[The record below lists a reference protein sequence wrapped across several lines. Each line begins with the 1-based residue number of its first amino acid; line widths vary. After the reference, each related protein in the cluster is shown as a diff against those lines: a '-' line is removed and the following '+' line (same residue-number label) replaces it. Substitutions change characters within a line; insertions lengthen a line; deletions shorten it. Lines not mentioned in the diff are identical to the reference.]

1 MTDHQQKR
9 NSISLPH
16 SVFGADWV
24 RENEKSGARH
34 VGVSLYQLMERAG
47 EAAFLLC
54 RKLYPDAR
62 RWLILCGH
70 GNNGGDGYVI
80 GRYAR
85 QYGIEVTL
93 VGCGD
98 VHTLPPEARQARD
111 NWINNY
117 GSVLPENAAWP
128 ENYDLII
135 DGLLGTGIQSEP
147 REPYSALIHRANQ
160 YPAPIVALD
169 VPSGLNANTGSAN
182 GAVIQAS
189 QTLTFVAL
197 KSGLLTG
204 QARNVTGALYYDALG
219 LSDWIR
225 EQNAPIQRLTVT
237 DLQRWIKPRSPCSH
251 KGDHGKLLVIG
262 GEIGTGGAIRMA
274 AEAGLRTGSG
284 LVRVLT
290 RAEHIAPVL
299 AARPELMVQE
309 LTEESLD
316 AGIAWADVIAIG
328 PGLGTSEWAKAAI
341 KQVSASEKI
350 MLWDADA
357 LNLLAISPDKRQNR
371 IITPHPGEA
380 ARLLQCNIQQIESDR
395 LLSAQKLAERYGG
408 VVVLKGAGTVIAD
421 ENLHLA
427 VADVGNAGMASGGMG
442 DLLSGIIASLSGQ
455 GLSPFDAACAGCVIH
470 GGAADIVAWR
480 QGERG
485 MIATDLLREI
495 PKLVNP

>member
-9 NSISLPH
+9 NTISLPH
-16 SVFGADWV
+16 SVFSADWV
-24 RENEKSGARH
+24 RENEKLAARQM
-34 VGVSLYQLMERAG
+34 GVSLYQLMERAG

-93 VGCGD
+93 IGCGD
-98 VHTLPPEARQARD
+98 IHTLPPEARQARD
-111 NWINNY
+111 NWSNNY
-117 GSVLPENAAWP
+117 GSVLPENVLWP
-128 ENYDLII
+128 ENCDLII
-135 DGLLGTGIQSEP
+135 DGLLGTGIQAEP
-147 REPYSALIHRANQ
+147 REPYASLIHRANQ
-160 YPAPIVALD
+160 YSAPIVALD
-169 VPSGLNANTGSAN
+169 VPSGLNANTG
-182 GAVIQAS
+182 AVGEAAIQAS

-219 LSDWIR
+219 LSDWVR
-225 EQNAPIQRLTVT
+225 EQKAPIQRLTVT
-237 DLQRWIKPRSPCSH
+237 DVKQWIKPRRPCSH

-262 GEIGTGGAIRMA
+262 GEVGTGGAIRMA
-274 AEAGLRTGSG
+274 AEAALRTGSG

-316 AGIAWADVIAIG
+316 ASIAWADVIAIG

-427 VADVGNAGMASGGMG
+427 IADVGNAGMASGGMG
-442 DLLSGIIASLSGQ
+442 DVLSGIIASLSGQ
-455 GLSPFDAACAGCVIH
+455 GLSPFNAACAGCVIH